1 MSLSRRIFT
10 TSPLVLCS
18 SLQSSTA
25 LPLALYTGRVNAAEF
40 SELLQ
45 RRRSIRSF
53 LPTPLPAGAID
64 EILEDARHI
73 PSWSN
78 TRPYCVAVA
87 SGEQLERLRER
98 YVEAFDAS
106 LALRTLRT
114 PRTDTKS
121 GEIDAAVAPLSP
133 EDLADLTRL
142 GTPDGDFPT
151 RLRYPDELR
160 ERSRACGLGLYS
172 QLGITREDV
181 AGRQDAARRNLAFF
195 GAPVAMWIFVHES
208 MLPFSAQDAG
218 ILLHTIFLSAQVR
231 GIDSCPLGE
240 LATWRHPI
248 DSEFDVPAGYQLIT
262 GLALGCKDD
271 DGVNQFR
278 AEHPPVTLVAST
290 R

>member
-1 MSLSRRIFT
+1 M
-10 TSPLVLCS
+10 
-18 SLQSSTA
+18 
-25 LPLALYTGRVNAAEF
+25 NAAEF

-53 LPTPLPAGAID
+53 LSTPLPDGAVD
-64 EILEDARHI
+64 EILKDARHI

-106 LALRTLRT
+106 LVLRAH
-114 PRTDTKS
+114 TKS
-121 GEIDAAVAPLSP
+121 DKTNDVTSPSP
-133 EDLADLTRL
+133 EDLANLTPL
-142 GTPDGDFPT
+142 GTPDGDFTT
-151 RLRYPDELR
+151 RLRYPNELR

-172 QLGITREDV
+172 QLGIARDDAV
-181 AGRQDAARRNLAFF
+181 GRQDAARRNLAFF
-195 GAPVAMWIFVHES
+195 GAPTAMWIFVHES

-218 ILLHTIFLSAQVR
+218 ILLHTILLSAQVR

-240 LATWRHPI
+240 LATWRHPV
-248 DSEFDVPAGYQLIT
+248 DSEFDVPEGYQLIT
-262 GLALGCKDD
+262 GLALGYRSDD
-271 DGVNQFR
+271 AVNQFH
-278 AEHPPVTLVAST
+278 ADHPPVTRVVTA